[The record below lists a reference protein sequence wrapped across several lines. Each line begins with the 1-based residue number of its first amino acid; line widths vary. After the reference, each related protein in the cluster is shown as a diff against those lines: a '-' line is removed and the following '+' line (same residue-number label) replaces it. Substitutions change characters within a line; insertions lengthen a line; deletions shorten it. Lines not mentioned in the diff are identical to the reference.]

1 MRDNQFQ
8 ITKTRFMES
17 LSFIKAFPITY
28 EYWMTLDDDF
38 KAAAL
43 YLNFYPQIILAW
55 QNETDYYLEEED
67 CLSTMMQYLIKNV
80 DKLKEDR
87 KRWTRG
93 YIYTCMKNAVIGIRR
108 IKKNRE
114 FSDNTQ
120 SNIFNL
126 DDGEHDLY
134 DIIEDEKDCFRDFRF
149 WNIIDHL
156 DDDMKAYVSHLIY
169 GTKFTAADKRKIGDG
184 IGKLKVLFADFTHTA
199 TQTDAQTD
207 HEAETDNTAIAEG
220 DDNAVMKEK
229 TTTFGEIYQ
238 MDDSI
243 ESAVCVMS
251 DGEKAVYY
259 GEKQILHD
267 TKKINVVFFGAKRD
281 YIVPLE
287 IAKNLE
293 VIDLDCY

>member
-8 ITKTRFMES
+8 VTKTRFMES
-17 LSFIKAFPITY
+17 LSFIKSFPITY
-28 EYWMTLDDDF
+28 EFWMTLDDEF

-55 QNETDYYLEEED
+55 QNETDYFLDEED
-67 CLSTMMQYLIKNV
+67 VLSIMMQYLVKNV
-80 DKLKEDR
+80 DKIKDDR
-87 KRWTRG
+87 KRWSRG

-108 IKKNRE
+108 IKKNRD

-120 SNIFNL
+120 SNIFML
-126 DDGEHDLY
+126 EDGEHDLY
-134 DIIEDEKDCFRDFRF
+134 DVIEDEKDCFRDARF
-149 WNIIDHL
+149 WRIIENL

-169 GTKFTAADKRKIGDG
+169 GTKFTAAEKRKLGDG
-184 IGKLKVLFADFTHTA
+184 IGRLKILFADFTRTAQRDDITTA
-199 TQTDAQTD
+199 TT
-207 HEAETDNTAIAEG
+207 TDNTVIEKDG
-220 DDNAVMKEK
+220 DNAVMKSK
-229 TTTFGEIYQ
+229 TTTFGDIYQ
-238 MDDSI
+238 IDDSI

-267 TKKINVVFFGAKRD
+267 TKKINVVFFGSKRD